1 MVRITERAATALQE
15 LLVTN
20 EAPPDSGVRLAPN
33 TRGDLSMSVDA
44 PHAGDEVVRREEDA
58 SPVLIVDSAVI
69 EDLQEMVVDYE
80 SAEDDHQTPGGFVLR
95 ASNGQG

>member
-1 MVRITERAATALQE
+1 
-15 LLVTN
+15 
-20 EAPPDSGVRLAPN
+20 
-33 TRGDLSMSVDA
+33 MSVDA